1 MATCFQHLARRTA
14 APAAACLLSAS
25 VSLTGAGTS
34 LCEAPRPKAQD
45 AEAPTGTP
53 PPAPVPE
60 ASSSAPSGGGT
71 ARVSKG
77 VSVQHFQAY
86 HSRSPPPPPRS
97 GQEGI
102 DTESADDAELYHGL
116 FPTRQLFHPT
126 MEYPLWNY
134 NWDGRRPNSTG
145 DPAADKKRD
154 RHIRKTGITRHVILV
169 RHGQYDETHKEDEM
183 RILTPL
189 GREQADLTGR
199 RLAEMIRG
207 IDEEFGPCDVK
218 VVRVSDMARAKE
230 TAEIISAHLP
240 NSVERTEP
248 DPDLNEG
255 RPCHHIPGVRASES
269 TIAKTD
275 EGHSRIERAFK
286 RYFHR
291 ADRPQSQEDDDSGES
306 DAATANEELKPHP
319 KHEFEIIV
327 CHGNVIRYMTCRALQ
342 IPPEAWLRL
351 CTFNCSLTYLTIR
364 PTGSVSCRMLGDIGH
379 LGLAN
384 STFSGHHGFN
394 W

>member
-34 LCEAPRPKAQD
+34 LCEAP
-45 AEAPTGTP
+45 TGTP

-60 ASSSAPSGGGT
+60 ASSSAPSGT

-86 HSRSPPPPPRS
+86 HSRSPPPPPPRS

-102 DTESADDAELYHGL
+102 DTESGADDAELYHGL

-169 RHGQYDETHKEDEM
+169 RHG
-183 RILTPL
+183 
-189 GREQADLTGR
+189 
-199 RLAEMIRG
+199 
-207 IDEEFGPCDVK
+207 
-218 VVRVSDMARAKE
+218 
-230 TAEIISAHLP
+230 
-240 NSVERTEP
+240 
-248 DPDLNEG
+248 
-255 RPCHHIPGVRASES
+255 
-269 TIAKTD
+269 
-275 EGHSRIERAFK
+275 
-286 RYFHR
+286 
-291 ADRPQSQEDDDSGES
+291 
-306 DAATANEELKPHP
+306 
-319 KHEFEIIV
+319 
-327 CHGNVIRYMTCRALQ
+327 
-342 IPPEAWLRL
+342 
-351 CTFNCSLTYLTIR
+351 TF
-364 PTGSVSCRMLGDIGH
+364 
-379 LGLAN
+379 
-384 STFSGHHGFN
+384 
-394 W
+394 

>member
-53 PPAPVPE
+53 PPAPVPVPE
-60 ASSSAPSGGGT
+60 ASSSAPSVGGT

-102 DTESADDAELYHGL
+102 DTESADDAELYRGL

-154 RHIRKTGITRHVILV
+154 RHTRKTGITRHVILV
-169 RHGQYDETHKEDEM
+169 RHG
-183 RILTPL
+183 
-189 GREQADLTGR
+189 
-199 RLAEMIRG
+199 
-207 IDEEFGPCDVK
+207 
-218 VVRVSDMARAKE
+218 
-230 TAEIISAHLP
+230 
-240 NSVERTEP
+240 
-248 DPDLNEG
+248 
-255 RPCHHIPGVRASES
+255 
-269 TIAKTD
+269 
-275 EGHSRIERAFK
+275 
-286 RYFHR
+286 
-291 ADRPQSQEDDDSGES
+291 
-306 DAATANEELKPHP
+306 
-319 KHEFEIIV
+319 
-327 CHGNVIRYMTCRALQ
+327 
-342 IPPEAWLRL
+342 
-351 CTFNCSLTYLTIR
+351 TF
-364 PTGSVSCRMLGDIGH
+364 
-379 LGLAN
+379 
-384 STFSGHHGFN
+384 
-394 W
+394 